1 MERKLH
7 KKQEQ
12 LLQSEKLAAMGRL
25 TSQIAHELN
34 NPLYGIMNTLE
45 LMKTEI
51 PAGNKRRKLLE
62 MSLSETVRVTD
73 MLRKMLSF
81 SKPDQEERAP
91 VDINTILDE
100 ILLLH
105 EKQLWEYSIKVVHSF
120 ADNLGKIHASKN
132 QLRQVFL
139 NLISNARDAM
149 PDGGRLTVATEGDD
163 YFIHITV
170 SDNGVGI
177 KEEHLDLV
185 FETFFTTKTDS
196 VKGVGLGLSVCYG
209 FIKDHGGDI
218 KVDSRPGEGTTFTI
232 SLPVIRPKVGNG

>member
-1 MERKLH
+1 
-7 KKQEQ
+7 
-12 LLQSEKLAAMGRL
+12 
-25 TSQIAHELN
+25 
-34 NPLYGIMNTLE
+34 
-45 LMKTEI
+45 
-51 PAGNKRRKLLE
+51 
-62 MSLSETVRVTD
+62 VRVTD

-100 ILLLH
+100 ILLLY
-105 EKQLWEYSIKVVHSF
+105 EKQLWEHSIKLVHRF
-120 ADNLGKIHASKN
+120 ADNLGHVHASKN

-149 PDGGRLTVATEGDD
+149 PEGGRLTVATEGDD
-163 YFIHITV
+163 YFVHITIA
-170 SDNGVGI
+170 DDGAGI
-177 KEEHLDLV
+177 KEEHLDLI

-218 KVDSRPGEGTTFTI
+218 KVESQLGEGTTFSI
-232 SLPVIRPKVGNG
+232 SLPVYRQID